1 MTDFNIEQYVSSS
14 VQTAVENYLRT
25 IDITALTADLLKTEI
40 NAQTN
45 AVTRK
50 VLANILQERNLEQ
63 EVKTWV
69 DSSINAQL
77 TTETKNALVSL
88 VRKMDLEKIA
98 TGVLQQS
105 IIDRNVVL
113 NFPDKSIS
121 PASID
126 WSRAA
131 LGADIIKGGVH
142 TNFRSTGITD
152 QSTASQ
158 ISVTDDGLVVTNIIS
173 KNLLVDEQAFVKN
186 ITVENTLEVTGELI
200 LGAGAKASILHS
212 VDLAIENYNS
222 RQSTWELNNKM
233 ITNMGKPLLSADT
246 LGPGV
251 LFSNI
256 RQLGNLLDLK
266 VLGDAQIGEVMTV
279 SQLGRVGINT
289 YEPIGVLTVW
299 DQDAEFTL
307 TKTRQKHMF
316 VGSTRATTMSLGVN
330 NADQITLSDGLIELK
345 GKIKWNGRVFGM
357 SDKIPEHAG
366 EPGEFCIVGND
377 VYICKSGTSWKKIG

>member
-25 IDITALTADLLKTEI
+25 IDITEMTANLLKQEI
-40 NAQTN
+40 NTQTN

-50 VLANILQERNLEQ
+50 VLTSILQERNLEQ
-63 EVKTWV
+63 EIKSWI
-69 DSSINAQL
+69 DSSITTQL
-77 TTETKNALVSL
+77 TNDTKGALISL
-88 VRKMDLEKIA
+88 VRQMDLEKIA

-113 NFPDKSIS
+113 NFPAKSIS
-121 PASID
+121 PNSID
-126 WSRAA
+126 WGRAG
-131 LGADIIKGGVH
+131 LGAEIIKSGVFK
-142 TNFRSTGITD
+142 NFRSTGITD
-152 QSTASQ
+152 QSTEPQ
-158 ISVTDDGLVVTNIIS
+158 ISVTDDGLVVSNIIS

-186 ITVENTLEVTGELI
+186 ITVENTLEVIGDLI
-200 LGAGAKASILHS
+200 LGPGAQASIYRS
-212 VDLAIENYNS
+212 VDQAIENYNS
-222 RQSTWELNNKM
+222 RQPSMELQNKT
-233 ITNMGKPLLSADT
+233 ITNNGKLLLSADT

-256 RQLGNLLDLK
+256 RQLGNLQDLK

-289 YEPIGVLTVW
+289 HEPIGVLTVW

-330 NADQITLSDGLIELK
+330 NQDQITLSDGLIELK
-345 GKIKWNGRVFGM
+345 GKIRWNGRVFGM
-357 SDKIPEHAG
+357 SDRIPEHAG